1 MSRYMAQHRQPQ
13 QSYMLRRG
21 GVGLIAFGVVASTVV
36 PAHACG
42 LAAPAVQDEG
52 TGSVSSSFQP
62 DLASAPEV
70 GGTHYL
76 VPQAEGTGEQ
86 FAYVGPA
93 MGTADNGQPVVA
105 PDVDS
110 ARSVVFDQPEAVQ
123 SGPLDVASMPAAT
136 VPLVATVATTANTI
150 TSTMAPVAQTQQSTQ
165 VSTNTVYEARRDQIV
180 RNALAGIGGSYVW
193 GGHSY
198 RSWDC
203 AGFVSYV
210 YGQSGISLDSYTY
223 SMKNQ
228 LVQTTT
234 PKPGDVVF
242 ANGFSHVGIYLGN
255 GKMVS
260 ALNPAQGTTVT
271 SVDGGGLMHVDGYF
285 TAPGL

>member
-1 MSRYMAQHRQPQ
+1 MSRYVAQHRQPQ

-21 GVGLIAFGVVASTVV
+21 GIGLIAFGVVASSVV

-42 LAAPAVQDEG
+42 LAAPAIQNEG

-62 DLASAPEV
+62 YLASASED
-70 GGTHYL
+70 GGMHYL
-76 VPQAEGTGEQ
+76 VPQAEGSGGQ
-86 FAYVGPA
+86 SAPVGPV
-93 MGTADNGQPVVA
+93 MGAVDGDQPVVA
-105 PDVDS
+105 PDADS
-110 ARSVVFDQPEAVQ
+110 ARPVVFDQPQAVQ
-123 SGPLDVASMPAAT
+123 SGPLDVASSPVTTAPHTTAT
-136 VPLVATVATTANTI
+136 VTP
-150 TSTMAPVAQTQQSTQ
+150 PVAQTQQSTQ
-165 VSTNTVYEARRDQIV
+165 VSTNTVYDARRDQIV

-228 LVQTTT
+228 LVQTAT
-234 PKPGDVVF
+234 PKPGDIVF

-255 GKMVS
+255 GTMVS
-260 ALNPAQGTTVT
+260 ALNTDQGTTVT
-271 SVDGGGLMHVDGYF
+271 SVNGGGLMHVDGYF

>member
-1 MSRYMAQHRQPQ
+1 MSRYVAQHRQSQ

-21 GVGLIAFGVVASTVV
+21 GIGLVAFGVVASSVV

-42 LAAPAVQDEG
+42 LAAPAIQDEG

-62 DLASAPEV
+62 YLASAPEV

-76 VPQAEGTGEQ
+76 VPQAEGSGEQ
-86 FAYVGPA
+86 PSYVGPA
-93 MGTADNGQPVVA
+93 MGTVDNDQPVVA
-105 PDVDS
+105 PDADF
-110 ARSVVFDQPEAVQ
+110 ARPVVFDQPEDVQ
-123 SGPLDVASMPAAT
+123 SGPLDVASSPVTTAPHATAA
-136 VPLVATVATTANTI
+136 VTTAN
-150 TSTMAPVAQTQQSTQ
+150 STMAATPPGAQPQQSTQ
-165 VSTNTVYEARRDQIV
+165 VSTNTVYDARRDQIV

-228 LVQTTT
+228 LVQTAT
-234 PKPGDVVF
+234 PKPGDIVF

-260 ALNPAQGTTVT
+260 ALNPTQGTTVT